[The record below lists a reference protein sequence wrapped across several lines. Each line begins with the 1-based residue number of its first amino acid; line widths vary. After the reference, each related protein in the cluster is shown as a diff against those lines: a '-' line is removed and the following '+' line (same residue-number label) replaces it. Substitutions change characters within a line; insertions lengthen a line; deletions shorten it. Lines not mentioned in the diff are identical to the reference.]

1 MELVL
6 RVLKWSALAGVL
18 TALVLALRGPLDR
31 RYRAKW
37 RYWLWLALAAVLAL
51 APLPWGELLPER
63 VQALEP
69 PVVVRVPQT
78 TIVVGVEG
86 VSLAPREDL
95 TPAVPAAPA
104 ELAEP
109 AADRETGR
117 PLPLDAVLTALWL
130 IGAAALLA
138 WRLAGSWAFSRKV
151 RRWSRPAPAETLALC
166 DQVRQDMGIKRMVPM
181 AVCAAVDSPMAV
193 GVLQP
198 RLLLPRGDYGE
209 EELTF
214 ILRHELTHIRR
225 RDLWYKLVL
234 LLAQTVHWF
243 NPLVWLMVRQA
254 EADIELTCDDAVMA
268 GRDGGDRRAYSEALL
283 KSLHRQKGLAKA
295 ALSTHFYGGAEVM
308 KERFRNILSSGKR
321 RWGGVALAVALT
333 AVAVAGCAVGVSA
346 AAEEPLSDEELAA
359 WQETLQDPAY
369 NGFLAAM
376 YSDVSRLPV
385 AQVFYNGAGVNHE
398 MTEAERAAVVE
409 AMGGDPDCAIYAVTT
424 QAADGFLRE
433 HTGLGLD
440 GIAGGF
446 GSGWLY
452 LPEYDSYYFAHGD
465 TNVVNCAVTGGV
477 RRGDTV
483 ELTIEL
489 PGGNLTWLDAGV
501 LTVVDGKIKSFT
513 TPLYT
518 AVETMAW
525 QVMNDQAET
534 YESAEDGPAFVD
546 RYISGLWCGDSFTI
560 DGTTYS
566 VWNVGYR
573 LLPEDLSKVVL
584 TGDMDLENGWL
595 TEAASMGSPVLIV
608 SVDED
613 GNITLEEQT
622 WAYALWR
629 DDGFTWEEYIY
640 CRLHLGMELTY
651 KLGGWPELTTPFITD
666 LLEGHNTWSQSW
678 DSCAVAY
685 LEELGV
691 APGPLTQV
699 QEFAQPA
706 DGDCDE
712 SLLVRCDS
720 GGDTLYLLLCH
731 IVYPVESWNATA
743 AFWMVCGEVWEGG
756 STQPTGRQEHAL
768 YRTEVDLGGG
778 HTGTLYLTGWQGNDC
793 GGVSSVQVVWDGGGG
808 TLFFTRDAIAA
819 QWGEDSRDYF
829 TEGSSYVENENG
841 YHDFDGGLR
850 LLDVNFDGCLDI
862 GLQAWRDG
870 DSGSWYEYFWLFDPE
885 TRRFRYAFCLREVG
899 TDPET
904 GEVVSAYTE
913 DGVSYE
919 DRYAWDGAGNLTLRR
934 RVETG
939 ANGETAVYTAAEGIP
954 LTAGE
959 LADFS
964 QLFTDDHLYN
974 GLLNF
979 PFAGPED
986 AGYYLDLLF
995 YDIGNWTE
1003 SGEPVEE
1010 TISEEEREALR
1021 AVWPSVDNYDV
1032 QKVTRARAQALLAR
1046 AFGLTEAEAAELLTE
1061 AAVKPGPLYL
1071 EEYDAYYAMHTDT
1084 EWEAYTF
1091 TGGFFYADGTCVL
1104 DYETDYIADFSK
1116 KPPEE
1121 RGYWSSAAMRV
1132 TLRQE
1137 DGGWVAVSNL
1147 GRSE

>member
-1 MELVL
+1 MELLLQMV
-6 RVLKWSALAGVL
+6 KWSVLAGGL
-18 TALVLALRGPLDR
+18 TLVLLALKGPLDR

-37 RYWLWLALAAVLAL
+37 RYWLWLALAAALVLS
-51 APLPWGELLPER
+51 PVPWGNLLPEQ
-63 VQALEP
+63 VQDLEP

-86 VSLAPREDL
+86 VSLAPQEELEGNILPVEPVADM
-95 TPAVPAAPA
+95 PAAQA
-104 ELAEP
+104 QQEIAGK
-109 AADRETGR
+109 ETKL
-117 PLPLDAVLTALWL
+117 LPLDAVLTAVWL
-130 IGAAALLA
+130 AGAVGILA
-138 WRLAGSWAFSRKV
+138 WRLAGGWAFSRKV

-166 DQVRQDMGIKRMVPM
+166 DQVRQDMGIKRMVPL

-243 NPLVWLMVRQA
+243 NPLLWLMVRQA

-308 KERFRNILSSGKR
+308 KERFRNILSNGKR

-346 AAEEPLSDEELAA
+346 AAEEPLSEEELAA
-359 WQETLQDPAY
+359 WQEKLSDPAY
-369 NGFLAAM
+369 NGFVSAM
-376 YSDVSRLPV
+376 YSDASRLPV
-385 AQVFYNGAGVNHE
+385 SQVFYNGAGVNHE
-398 MTEAERAAVVE
+398 MTEAERAAVVA

-465 TNVVNCAVTGGV
+465 TNVVNCTVTGGV

-525 QVMNDQAET
+525 QLMNDQVEE
-534 YESAEDGPAFVD
+534 YESVGNDGPTFINQ
-546 RYISGLWCGDSFTI
+546 YISDLWCSAIFDI

-584 TGDMDLENGWL
+584 AGGMDLENGWL
-595 TEAASMGSPVLIV
+595 TEAASMGAPVLIV
-608 SVDED
+608 SVDGD

-691 APGPLTQV
+691 ATGPLTQV

-768 YRTEVDLGGG
+768 YRTEVDFGGG
-778 HTGTLYLTGWQGNDC
+778 NTGTLYLTGWQGNDC

-829 TEGSSYVENENG
+829 TDASSYVENEDG

-850 LLDVNFDGCLDI
+850 LLDVNFDGYRDI

-885 TRRFRYAFCLREVG
+885 RSSFQYAFCLRGVG
-899 TDPET
+899 TD
-904 GEVVSAYTE
+904 GESREVISAYTE
-913 DGVSYE
+913 GGVPYE
-919 DRYAWDGAGNLTLRR
+919 DRYVWDEAGNLALSRR
-934 RVETG
+934 LEGVADTDGSVAYSLINGVCSVLGYDAACLEWHLPSEAEPEGWLYIASPYFLGDGFRGRTMEGTARWTDESREQLEVHLTENSPLNIGGTVEGPSRTFTVDLAAG
-939 ANGETAVYTAAEGIP
+939 KVLQTESHDYQGEKPTPLTEEELVRAAGMLAGIIGAAEI
-954 LTAGE
+954 
-959 LADFS
+959 
-964 QLFTDDHLYN
+964 
-974 GLLNF
+974 
-979 PFAGPED
+979 
-986 AGYYLDLLF
+986 
-995 YDIGNWTE
+995 W
-1003 SGEPVEE
+1003 
-1010 TISEEEREALR
+1010 
-1021 AVWPSVDNYDV
+1021 
-1032 QKVTRARAQALLAR
+1032 
-1046 AFGLTEAEAAELLTE
+1046 AEGQSTPA
-1061 AAVKPGPLYL
+1061 
-1071 EEYDAYYAMHTDT
+1071 HT
-1084 EWEAYTF
+1084 
-1091 TGGFFYADGTCVL
+1091 
-1104 DYETDYIADFSK
+1104 
-1116 KPPEE
+1116 
-1121 RGYWSSAAMRV
+1121 
-1132 TLRQE
+1132 
-1137 DGGWVAVSNL
+1137 
-1147 GRSE
+1147 

>member
-1 MELVL
+1 
-6 RVLKWSALAGVL
+6 
-18 TALVLALRGPLDR
+18 
-31 RYRAKW
+31 
-37 RYWLWLALAAVLAL
+37 
-51 APLPWGELLPER
+51 
-63 VQALEP
+63 
-69 PVVVRVPQT
+69 
-78 TIVVGVEG
+78 
-86 VSLAPREDL
+86 
-95 TPAVPAAPA
+95 
-104 ELAEP
+104 
-109 AADRETGR
+109 
-117 PLPLDAVLTALWL
+117 
-130 IGAAALLA
+130 
-138 WRLAGSWAFSRKV
+138 
-151 RRWSRPAPAETLALC
+151 
-166 DQVRQDMGIKRMVPM
+166 
-181 AVCAAVDSPMAV
+181 
-193 GVLQP
+193 
-198 RLLLPRGDYGE
+198 
-209 EELTF
+209 
-214 ILRHELTHIRR
+214 
-225 RDLWYKLVL
+225 
-234 LLAQTVHWF
+234 
-243 NPLVWLMVRQA
+243 
-254 EADIELTCDDAVMA
+254 
-268 GRDGGDRRAYSEALL
+268 
-283 KSLHRQKGLAKA
+283 
-295 ALSTHFYGGAEVM
+295 
-308 KERFRNILSSGKR
+308 
-321 RWGGVALAVALT
+321 
-333 AVAVAGCAVGVSA
+333 
-346 AAEEPLSDEELAA
+346 
-359 WQETLQDPAY
+359 
-369 NGFLAAM
+369 
-376 YSDVSRLPV
+376 
-385 AQVFYNGAGVNHE
+385 
-398 MTEAERAAVVE
+398 
-409 AMGGDPDCAIYAVTT
+409 
-424 QAADGFLRE
+424 
-433 HTGLGLD
+433 
-440 GIAGGF
+440 
-446 GSGWLY
+446 
-452 LPEYDSYYFAHGD
+452 
-465 TNVVNCAVTGGV
+465 
-477 RRGDTV
+477 
-483 ELTIEL
+483 
-489 PGGNLTWLDAGV
+489 
-501 LTVVDGKIKSFT
+501 
-513 TPLYT
+513 
-518 AVETMAW
+518 
-525 QVMNDQAET
+525 
-534 YESAEDGPAFVD
+534 
-546 RYISGLWCGDSFTI
+546 
-560 DGTTYS
+560 
-566 VWNVGYR
+566 
-573 LLPEDLSKVVL
+573 
-584 TGDMDLENGWL
+584 
-595 TEAASMGSPVLIV
+595 MGSPVLIV
-608 SVDED
+608 SVDGD

-685 LEELGV
+685 LEKSEV
-691 APGPLTQV
+691 APGTFTQV
-699 QEFAQPA
+699 REFKQPA

-768 YRTEVDLGGG
+768 YRTEVDFGGG

-850 LLDVNFDGCLDI
+850 LLDVNFDGYLDI
-862 GLQAWRDG
+862 GLQAWRETNTG
-870 DSGSWYEYFWLFDPE
+870 NWYEYFWLFDPE
-885 TRRFRYAFCLREVG
+885 RSSFQYAFCLRGVG
-899 TDPET
+899 TD
-904 GEVVSAYTE
+904 GESREVISAYTE
-913 DGVSYE
+913 GGVPYE